1 MWTYMMAAARGD
13 RVNTMMS
20 TRRRPETESPKY
32 GYNLSR
38 PMYRTTRFVGPASSA
53 PACSASCSTTTTTT
67 AQALSMPA
75 EELEISGG
83 LYAPF
88 QPSAALGGHLIANQT
103 AISLPLGA
111 ADGEELQLPQQ
122 LHYPR
127 SNSSWQQRRQRIAV
141 AELQAVDNEDDD
153 DDDDDDD
160 DEDEEDEVQA
170 GERKLEPA
178 IAPAEQPKLPAH
190 VNDANYLENGRKLIQ
205 EPTSGK
211 RSKPSA
217 LRRTLQALRQRLTKR
232 SRAKPPDW
240 FLEKFSNTTNT
251 DKIGKTGGGGGGAM
265 DDAALSSEI
274 RGSSALC
281 NRLSV
286 NPTLQSHY
294 RWLAVVSL
302 AVLYNIIFVVGRAVF
317 WEINKNA
324 PAVWYTLDYLCDFIY
339 LLDTLV
345 HMHEGFLD
353 QGLLV
358 RDAFRLR
365 RHYFHTKGWYLDVL
379 SMLPTDLA
387 YIWWPPETC
396 SSLYLPCPVI
406 VRLNRLLRLPRLW
419 EWFDRTETAT
429 GYPNAFRI
437 CKVVLAILVLIHWN
451 ACMYFAISYEIGFS
465 SDSWVYNLNGTRNNT
480 LQRQYI
486 YSFYWSTLTLTTI
499 GETPTPENDVEYL
512 FVVADFLAGVLI
524 FATIVGNIGSMI
536 SNMNVARVEFQN
548 RMDGVKQYMAFRR
561 VGHELEARVIRWFA
575 YTWSQSG
582 ALDEERV
589 LAALPD
595 KLKAEIAIQ
604 VHMDTL
610 KQVRIF
616 HDTEPGLLEALV
628 LKLKLQ
634 VFSPGDYICR
644 KGDVGKEMYIVKR
657 GKLSVVGDDGITVLA
672 TLGAGSVFGEVS
684 VLEIAGNRTGNRR
697 TANVRSLGYSD
708 LFCLAKR
715 DLWETLADYPEARST
730 LTQRGCQLL
739 RKDGLLDEQIF
750 ADSQRVHDSIEGG
763 IEKLELSVENLNL
776 RLARLLA
783 EYTASQAKIKQRLA
797 KLELNGHGGCG
808 GGAGGRGED
817 EPQIRARSG
826 RLYSLQTKR
835 RPRARL
841 EAAAKCG
848 EAAKQNTL

>member
-1 MWTYMMAAARGD
+1 MVHSVDVATIAGTSEMD
-13 RVNTMMS
+13 QT
-20 TRRRPETESPKY
+20 K
-32 GYNLSR
+32 
-38 PMYRTTRFVGPASSA
+38 RT
-53 PACSASCSTTTTTT
+53 
-67 AQALSMPA
+67 
-75 EELEISGG
+75 
-83 LYAPF
+83 
-88 QPSAALGGHLIANQT
+88 
-103 AISLPLGA
+103 
-111 ADGEELQLPQQ
+111 
-122 LHYPR
+122 
-127 SNSSWQQRRQRIAV
+127 
-141 AELQAVDNEDDD
+141 
-153 DDDDDDD
+153 
-160 DEDEEDEVQA
+160 
-170 GERKLEPA
+170 
-178 IAPAEQPKLPAH
+178 
-190 VNDANYLENGRKLIQ
+190 
-205 EPTSGK
+205 
-211 RSKPSA
+211 KPST
-217 LRRTLQALRQRLTKR
+217 LRRTLNALRHRLTRR
-232 SRAKPPDW
+232 SRTKPPDW
-240 FLEKFSNTTNT
+240 FLEKFSNTNNV
-251 DKIGKTGGGGGGAM
+251 DKIGKTTTATTTAAVAASEEGASGPTPANTAPA
-265 DDAALSSEI
+265 DEGLSSEI
-274 RGSSALC
+274 RGSSRLC

-294 RWLAVVSL
+294 RWLGIVSL
-302 AVLYNIIFVVGRAVF
+302 AVLYNIIFVVGRSVF
-317 WEINKNA
+317 WEINHRA
-324 PAVWYTLDYLCDFIY
+324 PTVWYFLDYLCDCIY
-339 LLDTLV
+339 LVDTLV
-345 HMHEGFLD
+345 HMHEGYLD

-358 RDAFRLR
+358 RDAYKLR
-365 RHYFHTKGWYLDVL
+365 RHYFHTKGWSIDVL

-387 YIWWPPETC
+387 YIWWSPSSC
-396 SSLYLPCPVI
+396 SAGGLPCPVI
-406 VRLNRLLRLPRLW
+406 VRLNRLLRAPRLW

-451 ACMYFAISYEIGFS
+451 ACMYFAISYYLGFG
-465 SDSWVYNLNGTRNNT
+465 SDNWVYNLNGPRNST

-499 GETPTPENDVEYL
+499 GETPTPENDAEYL

-548 RMDGVKQYMAFRR
+548 RMDGVKQYMAFRK

-616 HDTEPGLLEALV
+616 HDCEPGLLEALV

-657 GKLSVVGDDGITVLA
+657 GKLSVVADDGVTVFA

-715 DLWETLADYPEARST
+715 DLWETLSDYPEARAT
-730 LTQRGCQLL
+730 LTERGCQLL
-739 RKDGLLDEQIF
+739 RKDGLLDESVF
-750 ADSQRVHDSIEGG
+750 ADSQRAHDSIECG
-763 IEKLELSVENLNL
+763 IEKLEMSVENLNV

-783 EYTASQAKIKQRLA
+783 EYTASQAKLKQRLA
-797 KLELNGHGGCG
+797 KLESNYQLTHNSN
-808 GGAGGRGED
+808 AGISVV
-817 EPQIRARSG
+817 EPQARPRSG
-826 RLYSLQTKR
+826 RLYSLQLKKRTRQKHLTAFTKSN
-835 RPRARL
+835 
-841 EAAAKCG
+841 ESS
-848 EAAKQNTL
+848 KQNTL